1 MTELELHFTGQ
12 GYGALKQEVADVV
25 VAAMEP
31 VQARYSELIKDKGY
45 LESVLKDG
53 ADAAQQRAY
62 KMLSKVY
69 RKAGFVEHQR

>member
-1 MTELELHFTGQ
+1 M
-12 GYGALKQEVADVV
+12 VI
-25 VAAMEP
+25 AAMEP

-53 ADAAQQRAY
+53 ATAAQQRAY

-69 RKAGFVEHQR
+69 RKAGFVERPR

>member
-1 MTELELHFTGQ
+1 MTQLESHFTGQ

-25 VAAMEP
+25 IAAMEP
-31 VQARYSELIKDKGY
+31 VQTRYSELIQDKGY

-53 ADAAQQRAY
+53 AAAAQQRAY

-69 RKAGFVEHQR
+69 RKAGFVERPC